1 MGPVQRLEG
10 AFVPESGANTLEQP
24 RDRLQIVSE
33 HLRSS
38 LEDDIQQFRFAG
50 EVLGQHLHADSGV
63 GVVDLPDRLGT
74 QPCTFVGQV
83 VTAHTGDGGV
93 SQSHL
98 GDGLGN
104 SPWFIG
110 VVALGFGGVDLAEVA
125 ASSALVA
132 TDEEGGFA
140 ILPTL
145 EDVRAP
151 GLLAHRVEL
160 GIDHAIAHVPVLG
173 AHRGGGADPSWLVLD
188 RGLGILDL
196 DAQQFASVSFD
207 THARDSILTSP
218 PTPDV
223 AHSSP
228 ICGMRVATDESRQDY
243 EEPDRAVT
251 RPWDAGTA
259 GAGDVGCPDSS
270 RRVRTTSSR

>member
-33 HLRSS
+33 HLGSGR
-38 LEDDIQQFRFAG
+38 EDDVQQLRLAG
-50 EVLGQHLHADSGV
+50 EVLGQHLHTDPGV
-63 GVVDLPDRLGT
+63 GVVNLSDRLGA
-74 QPCTFVGQV
+74 QPSSLVGQV
-83 VTAHTGDGGV
+83 VTAHAGDGGV

-132 TDEEGGFA
+132 TDEEGGLA

-145 EDVRAP
+145 EDVRAS
-151 GLLAHRVEL
+151 GLLTHRVEL
-160 GIDHAIAHVPVLG
+160 GVDHAIAHVPVLG

-207 THARDSILTSP
+207 THAGESILTSP

-243 EEPDRAVT
+243 EGPDRAVT